1 MWRSVTR
8 LAALIRKEMI
18 QVFRDRRTLAFI
30 FVLPMVELFLF
41 AYAIRLTVEHLP
53 TVVADMSQD
62 VQSRALLDA
71 LVESKYFDIHGY
83 VASQEDVVRA
93 LDSNQAKVG
102 IVIPPNLSE
111 QVARGDAQVLV
122 LLDGS
127 DSFSVSSGYS
137 AVVAVAQA
145 RALDLASEKAQ
156 RMGIELQQTPITTST
171 RVLYNPAMNDLIF
184 ILPGLVA
191 LLLQMLAVL
200 TTAQS
205 VVREY
210 ELGTIE
216 QLMATPARPL
226 ELIMG
231 KLVPNLLLMLLVL
244 AMTTL
249 AGVYWFGV
257 PFQGNPWLFAWL
269 ALLFVWC
276 GLGLGLLI
284 SAVARTQREAQQL
297 TAMLSMV
304 SMLLTGFI
312 YPRATMPPA
321 IRLIGNLIPLT
332 YFVRIARG
340 IITKGI
346 GLTFLWTDVI
356 ALLVYGI
363 GILVF
368 AAMTTKKRLG

>member
-1 MWRSVTR
+1 MRKRLLR
-8 LAALIRKEMI
+8 LAALIRKETI
-18 QVFRDRRTLAFI
+18 QLVRDRRTLAFI
-30 FVLPMVELFLF
+30 LVLPMLELFLF
-41 AYAIRLTVEHLP
+41 AYAIRLTVDHLP
-53 TVVADMSQD
+53 TVVADMSRD
-62 VQSRALLDA
+62 AQSRALIEA
-71 LVESKYFDIHGY
+71 LVESNYFDIQAY
-83 VASQEDVVRA
+83 VDSQAGVVRA
-93 LDSNQAKVG
+93 LDSNQSKVG
-102 IVIPPNLSE
+102 IVIPPDFAAH
-111 QVARGDAQVLV
+111 VARGDAQALV

-127 DSFSVSSGYS
+127 DSFSVNSGYS
-137 AVVAVAQA
+137 AAVSVAQA
-145 RALDLASEKAQ
+145 RALELASEKAK
-156 RMGIELQQTPITTST
+156 RMGVELQQTPITTST
-171 RVLYNPAMNDLIF
+171 RVLYNPDLNDLIF

-226 ELIMG
+226 EVIVG
-231 KLVPNLLLMLLVL
+231 KLVPNLLLMLIVL

-257 PFQGNPWLFAWL
+257 PFRGNPWLFAWL
-269 ALLFVWC
+269 SLLFVWC

-297 TAMLSMV
+297 VAMLSMV

-312 YPRATMPPA
+312 YPRAPMPDVV
-321 IRLIGNLIPLT
+321 RLIGNLIPLT

-363 GILVF
+363 GILIF
-368 AAMTTKKRLG
+368 AATTTKKRLG

>member
-1 MWRSVTR
+1 MRHRTVR
-8 LAALIRKEMI
+8 LAALIRKESI
-18 QVFRDRRTLAFI
+18 QLLRDRRTLAFI
-30 FVLPMVELFLF
+30 LVLPMLELFLF
-41 AYAIRLTVEHLP
+41 AYAIRLTVDHLP
-53 TVVADMSQD
+53 TVVADMSRD
-62 VQSRALLDA
+62 AQSRALIEA
-71 LVESKYFDIHGY
+71 LVESKYFDIQAY
-83 VASQEDVVRA
+83 VDSQSDVVRA
-93 LDSNQAKVG
+93 LDSNQAKVA
-102 IVIPPNLSE
+102 IVIPPDFAAH
-111 QVARGDAQVLV
+111 VARGDAQALV

-127 DSFSVSSGYS
+127 DSFSVTSGYS
-137 AVVAVAQA
+137 AAVSVAQA
-145 RALDLASEKAQ
+145 RALELASEKAK

-171 RVLYNPAMNDLIF
+171 RVLYNPDLNDLIF

-226 ELIMG
+226 ELIVG
-231 KLVPNLLLMLLVL
+231 KLVPNLLLMLIVL

-269 ALLFVWC
+269 SLLFVWC

-297 TAMLSMV
+297 VAMLSMV

-312 YPRATMPPA
+312 YPRAPMPDVV
-321 IRLIGNLIPLT
+321 RLIGNLLPLT

-363 GILVF
+363 GILIF
-368 AAMTTKKRLG
+368 AATTTKKRLG